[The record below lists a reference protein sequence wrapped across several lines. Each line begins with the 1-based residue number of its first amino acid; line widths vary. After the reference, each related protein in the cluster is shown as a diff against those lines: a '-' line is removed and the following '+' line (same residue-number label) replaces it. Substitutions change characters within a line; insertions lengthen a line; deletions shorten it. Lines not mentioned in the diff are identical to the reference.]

1 MRSNLLSVV
10 RKVQSSG
17 QNAGIL
23 QVTTIAAS
31 SNSSYS
37 SIADMVHNLRMK
49 YYPSSVNP
57 RDLMGDNKW
66 NKMFCIEGNLS
77 VGKAAF
83 TEEFA
88 EQLGL
93 KYFAQCCTNYDI
105 LRAIEDGSEPEGKAE
120 WNMDPRSYAQ
130 RARNL
135 NLDHLLTE
143 PTDVGHTG
151 RYATTLLQMSKYQWN
166 DATYHI
172 LSTGQGL
179 AMNRHFFS
187 QPVFG
192 EAMKRMGWI
201 NSGIKEYYDRTYHKH
216 TDYTLPPQVV
226 IYLDVPAEECYER
239 IQAGDN
245 EAEKKLPLEYLQRIE
260 EVYKTVYIPKARDDG
275 VNVIEIDWSNPL
287 SVDEVI
293 DDLDNMASLQA
304 GYSKWDAYWKQL
316 RTIRAISGTKKGLD
330 VGYHPNEEMWQSE
343 LLESLKDLKD
353 EEARLPWQYA
363 KGFNEGMGDKFI
375 FLKG

>member
-1 MRSNLLSVV
+1 MRSNLLSIV

-23 QVTTIAAS
+23 QVTTIASS

-77 VGKAAF
+77 AGKAAF
-83 TEEFA
+83 AEEFA
-88 EQLGL
+88 ELLGL
-93 KYFAQCCTNYDI
+93 KYFAQCCTNYD
-105 LRAIEDGSEPEGKAE
+105 LLQAIEDQSEPEGKAE
-120 WNMDPRSYAQ
+120 WNMDPRSYEQ

-143 PTDVGHTG
+143 PTDAGHTS
-151 RYATTLLQMSKYQWN
+151 RYATQLLIMSKNQWN

-179 AMNRHFFS
+179 TMNRHFFS

-201 NSGIKEYYDRTYHKH
+201 NSGVKEYYDRIYHKN
-216 TDYTLPPQVV
+216 TNYTLPPQVV

-239 IQAGDN
+239 IQGGDN

-260 EVYKTVYIPKARDDG
+260 DVYKNVYIPKARDDG

-293 DDLDNMASLQA
+293 DDLDSMASLQA
-304 GYSKWDAYWKQL
+304 GYSKWDVYWKQL
-316 RTIRAISGTKKGLD
+316 RTIRSLSTLKAGHVALPIEEISQYD
-330 VGYHPNEEMWQSE
+330 H
-343 LLESLKDLKD
+343 LESLKDLKD
-353 EEARLPWQYA
+353 EEARIPWQHR
-363 KGFNEGMGDKFI
+363 KGFNDEMGDKWI
-375 FLKG
+375 SLRG